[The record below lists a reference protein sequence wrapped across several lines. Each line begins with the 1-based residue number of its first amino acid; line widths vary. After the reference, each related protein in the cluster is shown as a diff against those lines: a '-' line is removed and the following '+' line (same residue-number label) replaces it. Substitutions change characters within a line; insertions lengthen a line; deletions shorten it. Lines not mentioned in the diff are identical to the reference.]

1 MTEFTY
7 VHRVRYRECDPMGVV
22 YHAHYV
28 DYFEAARTE
37 MLRATGVTYR
47 EIEQSG
53 ISMPVVDLQISYQTP
68 ALYDDLLHVLV
79 SVPAEPPTV
88 RLRFSYR
95 VVRPADNARI
105 AKGTTTLCFIDQQ
118 TGRPRRAPEIAL
130 GWHS

>member
-95 VVRPADNARI
+95 VVRPADSARI